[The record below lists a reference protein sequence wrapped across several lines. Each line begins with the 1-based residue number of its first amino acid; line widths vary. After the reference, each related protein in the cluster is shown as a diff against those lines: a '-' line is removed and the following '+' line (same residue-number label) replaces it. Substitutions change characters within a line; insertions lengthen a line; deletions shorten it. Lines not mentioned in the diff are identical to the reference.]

1 MLQSLLTY
9 YNITNIGQPKI
20 ISMSLTVDF
29 NYKSLLNSL
38 DKNFCFS
45 GYMWVKKKRCCFDRK
60 KDVIRW
66 IQHLQ

>member
-1 MLQSLLTY
+1 MLQYLLTY

-20 ISMSLTVDF
+20 IFMNLTVDF

-45 GYMWVKKKRCCFDRK
+45 GYMWVKKKVLF
-60 KDVIRW
+60 
-66 IQHLQ
+66 